1 MVILRPKSLLCIFF
15 VHFATENVGRAT
27 GASREREGNEIE
39 EGLLALTFAINWPNN
54 AKRFLK
60 RKMLLTKTELAI

>member
-1 MVILRPKSLLCIFF
+1 MLDD
-15 VHFATENVGRAT
+15 AE
-27 GASREREGNEIE
+27 GASKERDRGEIE
-39 EGLLALTFAINWPNN
+39 EGLLALTFAINSPNN

>member
-1 MVILRPKSLLCIFF
+1 M
-15 VHFATENVGRAT
+15 

-39 EGLLALTFAINWPNN
+39 EGLLALTFAINSPNN